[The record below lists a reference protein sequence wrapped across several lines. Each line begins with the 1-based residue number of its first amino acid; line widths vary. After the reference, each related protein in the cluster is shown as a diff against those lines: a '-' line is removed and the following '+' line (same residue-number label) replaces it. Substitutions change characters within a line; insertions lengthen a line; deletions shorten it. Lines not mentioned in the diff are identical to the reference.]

1 MINETIENRTKQI
14 KNKIEQ
20 AKDENDIEKI
30 NKELGYLIQSKKIEK
45 ILETEQVHNKVR
57 ELLQIP
63 QYEQRSPEWFEQRK
77 GKLTSSDVD
86 SVLGNSKY
94 ACFDEILFKKCG
106 ISKPFTGNQAT
117 MHGQQYEDEAIDLY
131 CEKYN
136 KKRFS
141 FGLMP
146 HPTIDFLAG
155 SPDDITYDGIVI
167 EVKCPLMRRIK
178 MGEIPAHYKAQILMN
193 MEICDL
199 DKGVFIEY
207 RPAHLNEDKN
217 YILNVVHIDRDKK
230 WFEEI
235 FPTLKVFWEAVQRY
249 QEIGIENHP
258 RYEHFL
264 KKSQPKIKQ
273 TSTKCRIPSFI
284 SDFSTDMDTDTDE
297 DTADKDDKDVVMS
310 DIFVISE
317 E

>member
-1 MINETIENRTKQI
+1 
-14 KNKIEQ
+14 
-20 AKDENDIEKI
+20 
-30 NKELGYLIQSKKIEK
+30 
-45 ILETEQVHNKVR
+45 
-57 ELLQIP
+57 
-63 QYEQRSPEWFEQRK
+63 
-77 GKLTSSDVD
+77 
-86 SVLGNSKY
+86 
-94 ACFDEILFKKCG
+94 
-106 ISKPFTGNQAT
+106 
-117 MHGQQYEDEAIDLY
+117 
-131 CEKYN
+131 
-136 KKRFS
+136 
-141 FGLMP
+141 MP

-235 FPTLKVFWEAVQRY
+235 FPTLKVFWEAVQKY
-249 QEIGIENHP
+249 HEIGIENHP

-284 SDFSTDMDTDTDE
+284 SDFSTDMDTDTD
-297 DTADKDDKDVVMS
+297 DQDDQDVVMS

>member
-1 MINETIENRTKQI
+1 MINETVENRTRQI
-14 KNKIEQ
+14 KNKIDTVV
-20 AKDENDIEKI
+20 DEKDIEEI
-30 NKELGYLIQSKKIEK
+30 NKELRYLIQSKEIERV
-45 ILETEQVHNKVR
+45 LETDTVHDQVR
-57 ELLQIP
+57 QLLKIP
-63 QYEQRSPEWFEQRK
+63 QYEQRSPEWFEQRR

-94 ACFDEILFKKCG
+94 SCFDEVLFKKCG
-106 ISKPFTGNQAT
+106 IAKPFTGNQAT
-117 MHGQQYEDEAIDLY
+117 LHGQNYEDEAIDLY
-131 CEKYN
+131 CQKYG

-167 EVKCPLMRRIK
+167 EVKCPLIRKIIP
-178 MGEIPAHYKAQILMN
+178 GEIPAHYKAQILMN

-207 RPAHLNEDKN
+207 KPAHMTEDGN
-217 YILNVVHIDRDKK
+217 YILNVVHIDRDRE
-230 WFEEI
+230 WFESI
-235 FPTLKVFWEAVQRY
+235 FPTLKTFWEAVQRY

-258 RYEHFL
+258 RYEYFL

-273 TSTKCRIPSFI
+273 FVKQRRTPSVQLEFS
-284 SDFSTDMDTDTDE
+284 SDDE
-297 DTADKDDKDVVMS
+297 DEYENKDDDDAVMADV
-310 DIFVISE
+310 FVISE